1 MLLSSSWTARA
12 AAAVGVLAATV
23 ALSGCSGSSSAGKQ
37 AGGSGSPTPSATATT
52 LSLDKAKA
60 LAAAAVLTSAD
71 LPGYTSKPQT
81 HDASDDATEK
91 QVEACI
97 GLTEPHYV
105 TRNIGMA
112 YSKGT
117 DEIDSSADVV
127 ESTAVAQQQLHGL
140 LSSKAP
146 TCFIRTLKTALGSS
160 GITFVSGSA
169 KRVPLTVAGSDGAFG
184 FRLAVVAK
192 AQGRTINITGYET
205 GSLVG
210 QVEIDVTLIS
220 VGPSSVTLADVTALA
235 TKATARVRSAY

>member
-1 MLLSSSWTARA
+1 MLCSFSWTARA
-12 AAAVGVLAATV
+12 AGIGVVAAAV

-37 AGGSGSPTPSATATT
+37 AGGPSGSPTPSATATT

-91 QVEACI
+91 QVEACL
-97 GLTEPHYV
+97 GLTVPHYV
-105 TRNIGMA
+105 TRNIGTSF
-112 YSKGT
+112 SKGT

-127 ESTAVAQQQLHGL
+127 ESAAVAQQQLQGL

-146 TCFIRTLKTALGSS
+146 TCFVRTLKSALASS
-160 GITFVSGSA
+160 GITVVSGSA
-169 KRVPLTVAGSDGAFG
+169 KRVPMTVAGSDGAFG

-220 VGPSSVTLADVTALA
+220 VGPSSVTLGDLTALT
-235 TKATARVRSAY
+235 TKATARVRAAS

>member
-1 MLLSSSWTARA
+1 MHLSSSWTARA
-12 AAAVGVLAATV
+12 VALGVLTATV

-37 AGGSGSPTPSATATT
+37 GGGSSGSPTPSATATT

-91 QVEACI
+91 QVEACL
-97 GLTEPHYV
+97 GLTVPHYV
-105 TRNIGMA
+105 TRNLGTS

-117 DEIDSSADVV
+117 DEIDSGADVV
-127 ESTAVAQQQLHGL
+127 ESTAVAQQQLQGL

-146 TCFIRTLKTALGSS
+146 TCFIRTLKTALASA

-169 KRVPLTVAGSDGAFG
+169 KRVPLTVPGSDGAFG

-192 AQGRTINITGYET
+192 AQGRTINITSYET

-210 QVEIDVTLIS
+210 QVEIDVTLVS
-220 VGPSSVTLADVTALA
+220 VGPSSLTLADVTALA